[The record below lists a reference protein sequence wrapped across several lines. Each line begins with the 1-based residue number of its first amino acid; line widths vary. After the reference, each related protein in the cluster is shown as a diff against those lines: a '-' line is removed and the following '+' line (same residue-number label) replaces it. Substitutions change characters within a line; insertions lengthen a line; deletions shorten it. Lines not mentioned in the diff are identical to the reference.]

1 MNCINVSVS
10 MRTAMQNTVLQIS
23 QFFSCSCSNTNTV
36 TLSPKL
42 DIAHFI
48 RITKHTQIQ
57 NENNSIFFCFQD
69 YLRTCMAQ
77 MEAIFEQQLKQ
88 QRLLPSY
95 LINITAQN
103 ITSNNVLEVP
113 QLTPEKNTKS
123 LAGTPTDVQDVKF

>member
-1 MNCINVSVS
+1 
-10 MRTAMQNTVLQIS
+10 
-23 QFFSCSCSNTNTV
+23 
-36 TLSPKL
+36 
-42 DIAHFI
+42 
-48 RITKHTQIQ
+48 
-57 NENNSIFFCFQD
+57 
-69 YLRTCMAQ
+69 MAQ

-103 ITSNNVLEVP
+103 ITSNNILEVP